1 MLRIDVEYDQI
12 NLEQNF
18 QRNSGSEAELRTVD
32 SSIKII
38 QGFDDD
44 PDVEEF
50 NECKETCKLMAN
62 PDRIDEEEMETFRII
77 DLGSTQSEIVTILKE
92 LDRFFQSLDIS
103 TMSQLTDEKEVKYFK
118 VKINGKTKKPTLYF
132 VWDRPEKQ
140 ALDVYLK
147 NFFETCGKFK

>member
-1 MLRIDVEYDQI
+1 MRIDVEYDQI
-12 NLEQNF
+12 NLEQNL

-44 PDVEEF
+44 ADVEEF
-50 NECKETCKLMAN
+50 NECKETCKKMAN

-77 DLGSTQSEIVTILKE
+77 DLGATQNEIVTILKE

-118 VKINGKTKKPTLYF
+118 VKINGKTKKSTLHF

-147 NFFETCGKFK
+147 NFYETCGKFK